1 VRPGRGIL
9 SVTLATLAAL
19 GLVACAGLPTSGPVN
34 EGLPA
39 EEEGGAPDLSFI
51 PDRPQPGATPEQIVD
66 GFIRA
71 GSGPAGGWA
80 RAQEFL
86 APGTEWNPNAGVIV
100 DISGERDATQVDD
113 DTVTMSV
120 VTVAN
125 VDDRGSY
132 LPSDGGETPLT
143 FELAQMPDGEWR
155 ITDAPDGIVL
165 GRDVFPTVFG
175 SYSLMYFDPSWNY
188 LVPDVRWF
196 PTTNTATRITDALV
210 NKPRPEWLAASVGTA
225 FPEGVTASPAVPVA
239 AGEAEVTLSTDV
251 RGVDQVAL
259 DRMLTQLEVSLAGAG
274 ITSVEIV
281 AGTTPLAA
289 EPVEV
294 RRTTV
299 TGPPLV
305 VVDGGFG
312 FLVGNDLS
320 TIPGLSAAMATVDPA
335 AIQVA
340 PDRDAAAVRLV
351 DGRVVRVNADGSV
364 LEADARPGLLD
375 PSIDP
380 FGAVWSVPR
389 DDPQGLIAHLPSG
402 RVVGIA
408 DAWVDAGTIEA
419 MSVSRDGT
427 RMAAILTVGG
437 TSAVW
442 VAGVLR
448 GPDDAPVRL
457 GDPEILGAV
466 DGTGVGLAWLDDSTV
481 GVLTD
486 QDGVR
491 EVLEQPVG
499 GPSER
504 ATAPADV
511 ISIAGGSSVSTVR
524 LLDASGTVFVA
535 RGANWQQTASDVRVL
550 ATQQGIPE

>member
-1 VRPGRGIL
+1 MTRGRSIL
-9 SVTLATLAAL
+9 SLALAAL
-19 GLVACAGLPTSGPVN
+19 VASGLVACAGLPTSGPVN

-86 APGTEWNPNAGVIV
+86 APGAEWNPNAGVIV
-100 DISGERDATQVDD
+100 DISGERDAAQVDA

-125 VDDRGSY
+125 VDERGSY
-132 LPSDGGETPLT
+132 VPSDGGEIPLT
-143 FELAQMPDGEWR
+143 FELAQMADGEWR

-165 GRDVFPTVFG
+165 SRDVFPTVFG
-175 SYSLMYFDPSWNY
+175 SYSLMYFDPSWTY

-239 AGEAEVTLSTDV
+239 AGVAEVTLSTDV
-251 RGVDQVAL
+251 RGVDQITL
-259 DRMLTQLEVSLAGAG
+259 DRMLTQLEMSLAGAG
-274 ITSVEIV
+274 IASVEIV
-281 AGTTPLAA
+281 SGGTALAA

-320 TIPGLSAAMATVDPA
+320 TIPGLSSAMSGVDPA
-335 AIQVA
+335 AIQVG
-340 PDRDAAAVRLV
+340 PDRDAAAVKLV
-351 DGRVVRVNADGSV
+351 DGTVVRVNADGSV
-364 LEADARPGLLD
+364 LEADARDRLVD
-375 PSIDP
+375 PTIDP
-380 FGAVWSVPR
+380 LGAVWSVPR
-389 DDPQGLIAHLPSG
+389 DDPQALIAHLPSG
-402 RVVGIA
+402 RVVEISDAWA
-408 DAWVDAGTIEA
+408 DAATIDA

-427 RMAAILTVGG
+427 RLAAVVTAGG

-442 VAGVLR
+442 VAGVVR
-448 GPDDAPVRL
+448 GPDDAPTRL
-457 GDPEILGAV
+457 GDPLILGV
-466 DGTGVGLAWLDDSTV
+466 LEGTGLGLAWLDDTTV
-481 GVLTD
+481 GILTD
-486 QDGVR
+486 QEGVR
-491 EVLEQPVG
+491 AVVEQPVG
-499 GPSER
+499 GPAER
-504 ATAPADV
+504 DTAPPDT

-524 LLDASGTVFVA
+524 LLDAGGTVFVA